1 MKETERD
8 KRIKEQLELLK
19 RRVSRLSTEIEEC
32 VPEMIIR
39 AELKLIDE
47 AMSKLKEEF
56 NYEV

>member
-19 RRVSRLSTEIEEC
+19 RRVSRLSTEIEQC
-32 VPEMIIR
+32 APDMIVR

-47 AMSKLKEEF
+47 AMSKLKEDF